1 MYCGPDPEPDDLT
14 FEEKLLYIPGGF
26 TRPDCYLGRI
36 RIAGVDRYGEA
47 EELGEGELQLRNA
60 FRTPGDMRGYP
71 TPSGCRKGVF
81 NGHETYEVQDGD
93 VTVTR
98 RRAVY
103 VPHQSKWR
111 QPQMGSFGYLR
122 MNGFGPNDQ
131 EYEKKR
137 KDRAKERF
145 NEETLKLIQDA
156 SIQQGSIAAG
166 RVRDERDRMFQEIF
180 E

>member
-1 MYCGPDPEPDDLT
+1 
-14 FEEKLLYIPGGF
+14 
-26 TRPDCYLGRI
+26 
-36 RIAGVDRYGEA
+36 
-47 EELGEGELQLRNA
+47 
-60 FRTPGDMRGYP
+60 
-71 TPSGCRKGVF
+71 
-81 NGHETYEVQDGD
+81 
-93 VTVTR
+93 
-98 RRAVY
+98 
-103 VPHQSKWR
+103 
-111 QPQMGSFGYLR
+111 MGSFGYLR